1 MIDYSN
7 FKKSLKNLEI
17 RNEYRKNLDPNS
29 DIQMKEGMNE
39 SVIQRFEVCYDCL
52 WKILRRY
59 LEESLGIP
67 KAPTAPKPLCR
78 MAFENDLL
86 SSPVEQW
93 LKYIDARIGTTH
105 DYDGDKAQNAVN
117 LVDDFIDDAIG
128 LYQTMTEE
136 TWE

>member
-1 MIDYSN
+1 MIDYIN

-17 RNEYRKNLDPNS
+17 RNEYRKNLDPSS
-29 DIQMKEGMNE
+29 DIQIKEGMNE

-67 KAPTAPKPLCR
+67 KVPTAPKPLCR

-86 SSPVEQW
+86 SSSVEQW

-105 DYDGDKAQNAVN
+105 DYDGDKAQKAVD